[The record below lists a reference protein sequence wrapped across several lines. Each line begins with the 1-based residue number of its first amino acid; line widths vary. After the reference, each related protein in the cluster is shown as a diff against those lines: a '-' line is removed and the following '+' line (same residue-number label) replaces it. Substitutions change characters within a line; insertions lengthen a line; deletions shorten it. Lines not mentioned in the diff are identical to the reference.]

1 MPDYIDNFRFLG
13 EKLPIKDSEARS
25 SLEQLS
31 QRLTNVEGLA
41 GETADSLEQVKQT
54 VSRNTEKINQLSEE
68 VSELPKMTYSEAT
81 ETIAYQ

>member
-25 SLEQLS
+25 SLKQLS

-41 GETADSLEQVKQT
+41 GETADDLKKVEQT
-54 VSRNTEKINQLSEE
+54 VSDNTKRINELSEE
-68 VSELPKMTYSEAT
+68 VKELPEMTYSEAT
-81 ETIAYQ
+81 ETITYK

>member
-1 MPDYIDNFRFLG
+1 MPDYVDNFRFLG

-41 GETADSLEQVKQT
+41 GETADELEQVEQT
-54 VSRNTEKINQLSEE
+54 ASSNTKKINQLSEE
-68 VSELPKMTYSEAT
+68 ISKLPEMTYSETT
-81 ETIAYQ
+81 ETITYK

>member
-25 SLEQLS
+25 SLKQLS

-41 GETADSLEQVKQT
+41 GETADGLKKVEQT
-54 VSRNTEKINQLSEE
+54 VSDNTKRINELSEE
-68 VSELPKMTYSEAT
+68 VKELPEMTYSEAT
-81 ETIAYQ
+81 ETITYK